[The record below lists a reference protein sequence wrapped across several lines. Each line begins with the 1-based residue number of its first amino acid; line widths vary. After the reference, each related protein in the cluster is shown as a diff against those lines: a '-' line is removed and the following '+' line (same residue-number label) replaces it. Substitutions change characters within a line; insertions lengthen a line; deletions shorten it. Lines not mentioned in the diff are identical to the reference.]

1 MDGSAA
7 LVYRKDASCGW
18 GNGVGR
24 VSANAVKLQEPP
36 CMTGGAD
43 GMRCYWTIPTCSGS
57 SGNYFVEWTAFDI
70 RLGWEQ
76 DDRRSAAKAVDLR
89 FLFSS
94 RTVGLF

>member
-1 MDGSAA
+1 
-7 LVYRKDASCGW
+7 
-18 GNGVGR
+18 
-24 VSANAVKLQEPP
+24 
-36 CMTGGAD
+36 MTGGAD